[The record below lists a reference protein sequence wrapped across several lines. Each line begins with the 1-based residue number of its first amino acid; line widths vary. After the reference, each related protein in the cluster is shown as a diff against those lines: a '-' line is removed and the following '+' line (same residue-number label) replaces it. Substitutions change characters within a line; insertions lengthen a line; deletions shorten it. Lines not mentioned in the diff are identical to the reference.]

1 LLKLKNLFPNI
12 ELATLAVNEWQ
23 HTDLEYF
30 KYWRISSNAI
40 YPFKSN
46 DSVHFLRLAP
56 SDEKDATQIRAEL
69 EFLNYLKGKKYPVIE
84 PVISK
89 NGTQLEVADTPWGI
103 FYATTFKEVPGKSLE
118 DQNLDEQKI
127 YKWGKSLGQLHTHS
141 QQFKPT
147 EAKRMDCLDVL
158 NWVER
163 VLTVFSEQEKAQDE
177 VKILKAYF
185 SQLEKTEHNY
195 GLIHYDFELDNVFY
209 NEETDEM
216 APIDFDDA
224 MYHWYGM
231 DIEQALESMRDCEE
245 IENFDDARTAFIEG
259 YRSERPLTD
268 DAFKTAKM
276 FRRFANLYGYTRVLR
291 SVEEQL
297 EEEPEWMLTLRSHLA
312 QLLEKRSTFFGHDID
327 ETLGGN

>member
-1 LLKLKNLFPNI
+1 MLKLKNLFPNI

-40 YPFKSN
+40 YPFKSG
-46 DSVHFLRLAP
+46 DGVRFLRLAP

-69 EFLNYLKGKKYPVIE
+69 EFLNYLKEKNYPAVE
-84 PVISK
+84 PVLSK

-118 DQNLDEQKI
+118 DQNLDEEKI

-147 EAKRMDCLDVL
+147 EAKRMDCLEVL
-158 NWVER
+158 NWVEG
-163 VLTVFSEQEKAQDE
+163 VLTVISEQEKAQHE

-216 APIDFDDA
+216 TPIDFDDA

-276 FRRFANLYGYTRVLR
+276 LRRFANLYGYTRVLR

-297 EEEPEWMLTLRSHLA
+297 EEEPEWMENLRSRLA
-312 QLLEKRSTFFGHDID
+312 QTLEKRSTFFGHDID